1 MGVSGC
7 GSEETPRW
15 GGGATA
21 WLGGVTEP
29 GPLTGGIAHGPRGP
43 TSYYYMLPMKVRV
56 LGLKVALTVKM
67 MQVRGP
73 LCFGGAPGGIGDA
86 VTPPPPP
93 SPATCCVSPHAS
105 QDDLHIVD
113 SLEIPTA
120 DPQYLVDLAQYRHWG
135 HSVLI
140 VDV

>member
-1 MGVSGC
+1 MF
-7 GSEETPRW
+7 W
-15 GGGATA
+15 GGS
-21 WLGGVTEP
+21 
-29 GPLTGGIAHGPRGP
+29 RGYWGRSD
-43 TSYYYMLPMKVRV
+43 T
-56 LGLKVALTVKM
+56 
-67 MQVRGP
+67 
-73 LCFGGAPGGIGDA
+73 
-86 VTPPPPP
+86 PPPP

-135 HSVLI
+135 RSVLI